1 MNYTAVN
8 TEYDLQLR
16 QYMVSVYN
24 NMGLGLLLS
33 GVIAYLVSATPALT
47 SFFFGGAQAYFW
59 ILAPLGMALVLG
71 FMMHKFSASTVK
83 LLFYSYAALMGISLA
98 TVFMTF
104 KLGSIYQVFLIT
116 ASVFGITSIYGYV
129 TKRDLTSL
137 GSFMFMG
144 LIGLIIAS
152 LVNLFLQSTML
163 TFVISYI
170 GVIVFVG
177 LTAYDTQ
184 KIKEAFYTSANEEEM
199 AKSGIIGA
207 MMLYL
212 DFVNLM
218 MSFLQIFGEKKD

>member
-1 MNYTAVN
+1 MNYSAVN
-8 TEYDLQLR
+8 TDNDTQLR
-16 QYMVSVYN
+16 SYMISVYN

-33 GVIAYLVSATPALT
+33 GAIAYLVSSIPALT
-47 SFFFGGAQAYFW
+47 AFFLGGPQAYFW
-59 ILAPLGMALVLG
+59 IFAPLVVALILG
-71 FMMHKFSASTVK
+71 FAMHKMSADTIR
-83 LLFYSYAALMGISLA
+83 LLFYGYAALMGVGLA
-98 TVFMTF
+98 TVFSTF
-104 KLGSIYQVFLIT
+104 ELGSVYQVFLIT
-116 ASVFGITSIYGYV
+116 ASVFGITSIYGYT

-144 LIGLIIAS
+144 LVGIVIAS
-152 LVNLFLQSTML
+152 LINIFLQSSLM

-184 KIKEAFYTSANEEEM
+184 EIKESFFYSDDR

-207 MMLYL
+207 MTLYL

-218 MSFLQIFGEKKD
+218 LHFLQIFGVRKD